1 MEPQTTCNVT
11 SRGRSARFF
20 NTEPTVIVDYYHY
33 LDEKLLSLTTRAIYA
48 HKYRSASRND
58 TDQL

>member
-1 MEPQTTCNVT
+1 MWPLGGGQHT
-11 SRGRSARFF
+11 FF

-33 LDEKLLSLTTRAIYA
+33 LDEKLLSLTTHAIYA
-48 HKYRSASRND
+48 YNYQSASSND